1 MKTARQ
7 QKTRQGRQEKQ
18 RHLRTPPRTQN
29 GNKTTLLV
37 VNPFV
42 KRKLIIFVSSGCAA
56 PKGLTAVNQGL
67 SLRDV
72 GRGGPNARGL
82 DEALFLDPLDAILA
96 TGETQADRWLQ
107 RFDRIWHGDARMML
121 REAAI

>member
-1 MKTARQ
+1 V
-7 QKTRQGRQEKQ
+7 
-18 RHLRTPPRTQN
+18 PRE
-29 GNKTTLLV
+29 
-37 VNPFV
+37 
-42 KRKLIIFVSSGCAA
+42 
-56 PKGLTAVNQGL
+56 GLTATIQGR

-72 GRGGPNARGL
+72 GRDVLAIARGL

-107 RFDRIWHGDARMML
+107 RFDKIWHSDARMML

>member
-1 MKTARQ
+1 VPQ
-7 QKTRQGRQEKQ
+7 Q
-18 RHLRTPPRTQN
+18 
-29 GNKTTLLV
+29 
-37 VNPFV
+37 
-42 KRKLIIFVSSGCAA
+42 
-56 PKGLTAVNQGL
+56 GLTATIQGR

-72 GRGGPNARGL
+72 LAIARDGMNARGL

-107 RFDRIWHGDARMML
+107 RFDKIWRGDARMML